1 MVHIGKKIEE
11 VVRAKRIGI
20 SELAELINKSRPLVY
35 DIFDRESIDTALL
48 KRLSEVLNFNFFGL
62 YFPGNELNAQQQNP
76 PLSKDELIELL
87 KREIIE
93 KNKALDSAYVEIEY
107 LKKIILLLEEK
118 LKRTTGDNQ

>member
-20 SELAELINKSRPLVY
+20 SELAEMINKSRPLVY

-62 YFPGNELNAQQQNP
+62 YFTNNELNTQQSRS
-76 PLSKDELIELL
+76 LSKDELIEVL
-87 KREIIE
+87 KREVIE
-93 KNKALDSAYVEIEY
+93 KNKALDSANVEIEY

-118 LKRTTGDNQ
+118 LERTVGDDQ

>member
-1 MVHIGKKIEE
+1 MVHIGRKIEE

-48 KRLSEVLNFNFFGL
+48 KRLSEVLNYNFFGL
-62 YFPGNELNAQQQNP
+62 FFSENGPGAGQVSP
-76 PLSKDELIELL
+76 PLSKEEMIETL

-93 KNKALDSAYVEIEY
+93 KNKALESAKVEIEY
-107 LKKIILLLEEK
+107 QKKIIALLEEK
-118 LKRTTGDNQ
+118 LKRTDECH

>member
-48 KRLSEVLNFNFFGL
+48 KKLSEVLNFNFFGL
-62 YFPGNELNAQQQNP
+62 YFPNNELNGQQEGP
-76 PLSKDELIELL
+76 PLSKDELIEVL

-107 LKKIILLLEEK
+107 LKKIITLLEEK
-118 LKRTTGDNQ
+118 LQRTSDKQ

>member
-20 SELAELINKSRPLVY
+20 SELAELISKSRPLVY

-48 KRLSEVLNFNFFGL
+48 KRLSEVLNFNFFDL
-62 YFPGNELNAQQQNP
+62 YFPNNELNAHQQGP

-107 LKKIILLLEEK
+107 LKKIIMLLEEK
-118 LKRTTGDNQ
+118 LKRTGDNQ